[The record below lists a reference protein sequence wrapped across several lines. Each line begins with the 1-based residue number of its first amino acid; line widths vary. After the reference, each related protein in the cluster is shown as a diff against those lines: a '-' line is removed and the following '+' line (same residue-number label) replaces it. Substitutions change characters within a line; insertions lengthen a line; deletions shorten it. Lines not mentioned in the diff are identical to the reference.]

1 MAQTGGDRPEDVRRA
16 IEAARQ
22 AMATARLRAMRQPS
36 ESAEQRLV
44 RELEGVTAAL
54 ENLIRAVE
62 PLVGL
67 GESTDA

>member
-1 MAQTGGDRPEDVRRA
+1 
-16 IEAARQ
+16 
-22 AMATARLRAMRQPS
+22 MATARLRAMRQPS